1 MANVNDLVMSRP
13 GQVNK
18 SGAVDAMFMKLF
30 LGEVLTA
37 FDEKNIMKNLHMV
50 RTIDHGKSAAFPVL
64 GKATA
69 RYHVPGT
76 PILGFNQIAANERV
90 INIDDLLIADVA
102 IYDLEDAKNHY
113 DVRGEYSKQI
123 GAALA
128 REFDKKTMRVAVKA
142 ARTAGIIDDEPGGSV
157 IKAGATVATDAD
169 VLAEAMFNAAQIFDE
184 KDITIEDRNIIL
196 KPAQYY
202 LLAQNTKVLNKDW
215 NGSGSYSD
223 GKVIK
228 IAGITILT
236 SNNLPSENITAKV
249 TGENN
254 DYTGDFTNT
263 VGLVLQKSAIGTVKL
278 KDISIQKSGNDF
290 NIMYQATLMLAKMA
304 VGHGILR
311 PGCAIEISKEAA
323 STGDAGG

>member
-1 MANVNDLVMSRP
+1 MAVNDLVMSRP

-18 SGAVDAMFMKLF
+18 TGAVDAMFLKLF

-37 FDEKNIMKNLHMV
+37 FDEKNIMKDLHMI
-50 RTIDHGKSAAFPVL
+50 RTIDHGKSASFPIL

-157 IKAGATVATDAD
+157 IKGGATIATDAD
-169 VLAEAMFNAAQIFDE
+169 VLAEALFNAAQIFDE
-184 KDITIEDRNIIL
+184 KDITVEDRNVIL
-196 KPAQYY
+196 SPAQYY

-223 GKVIK
+223 GKIMK

-236 SNNLPSENITAKV
+236 SNNLPNESIASKT

-278 KDISIQKSGNDF
+278 RDIQIQKSGNDF
-290 NIMYQATLMLAKMA
+290 NIMYQATLMVAKMA

-311 PGCAIEISKEAA
+311 PGCAIELSKEAV
-323 STGDAGG
+323 GG

>member
-1 MANVNDLVMSRP
+1 MAVNDLVMSRP

-18 SGAVDAMFMKLF
+18 TGAVDAMFLKLF

-37 FDEKNIMKNLHMV
+37 FDEKNIMKDLHMI
-50 RTIDHGKSAAFPVL
+50 RTIDHGKSASFPIL

-157 IKAGATVATDAD
+157 IKGGATIATDAD
-169 VLAEAMFNAAQIFDE
+169 VLAEALFSAAQIFDE
-184 KDITIEDRNIIL
+184 KDIVLEDRN
-196 KPAQYY
+196 
-202 LLAQNTKVLNKDW
+202 V
-215 NGSGSYSD
+215 
-223 GKVIK
+223 
-228 IAGITILT
+228 
-236 SNNLPSENITAKV
+236 
-249 TGENN
+249 
-254 DYTGDFTNT
+254 
-263 VGLVLQKSAIGTVKL
+263 
-278 KDISIQKSGNDF
+278 
-290 NIMYQATLMLAKMA
+290 
-304 VGHGILR
+304 ILR
-311 PGCAIEISKEAA
+311 PAQ
-323 STGDAGG
+323 